1 MTIRNDDGLLEGYE
15 TLRRPGGRGQG
26 RALLMSR
33 GMIAWMKAW
42 SALMPAPERQP
53 GWCCGTR
60 ATLIG
65 DQAIQTTLPPGVEHE
80 LVRVLAQM
88 TWSGSQG
95 VR

>member
-1 MTIRNDDGLLEGYE
+1 MKLRNDDGLLEGYE
-15 TLRRPGGRGQG
+15 ALRQPGGRGQG

-33 GMIAWMKAW
+33 GMTAWMQAW
-42 SALMPAPERQP
+42 SALMPAHERQP

-65 DQAIQTTLPPGVEHE
+65 DPTIETPLPQGVEHE

-88 TWSGSQG
+88 AWAVARG
-95 VR
+95 